1 MGGRAITWRC
11 CTWLV
16 ACSVVRRTLADAPFC
31 VCCVYQV
38 SKRSPW
44 CAGGRREIR
53 CTAGASKAV
62 VQVTWEVKGCTQEP
76 KSVLLFSHTMLH
88 TTLRPNV
95 HWAHTSRCMLFPCSL
110 PCQGTAPGDWC
121 AVHTP
126 RGRVVAGVVRGT
138 LAALVF
144 RLVPPSRGSRQLLFR
159 QFTPMH
165 VFVMN
170 AKHLE
175 VRILSFMR

>member
-1 MGGRAITWRC
+1 MC
-11 CTWLV
+11 
-16 ACSVVRRTLADAPFC
+16 RRTPGNPLHGWSKQSSC
-31 VCCVYQV
+31 SSHMGSEGVY
-38 SKRSPW
+38 
-44 CAGGRREIR
+44 
-53 CTAGASKAV
+53 TGAKISTLV
-62 VQVTWEVKGCTQEP
+62 
-76 KSVLLFSHTMLH
+76 SHTMLH